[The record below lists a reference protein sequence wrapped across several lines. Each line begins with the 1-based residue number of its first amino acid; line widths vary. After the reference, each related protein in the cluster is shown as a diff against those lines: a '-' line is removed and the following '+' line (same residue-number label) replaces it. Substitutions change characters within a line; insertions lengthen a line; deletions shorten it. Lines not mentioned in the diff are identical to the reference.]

1 MSYQRGNFYLE
12 ELSISDSFNLSIEQL
27 PFEFGF
33 KQINYELSLV
43 ERGSFSRF
51 EPNYLYLNADNLRL
65 PLEIRQ
71 TKLGEKFAPLGMQ
84 NQQLISDFLINR
96 KSTSIEKESTLVL
109 LIQNEIAAVL
119 PWRIHNSLAVSPQT
133 KEILCVK
140 IKKADT

>member
-1 MSYQRGNFYLE
+1 
-12 ELSISDSFNLSIEQL
+12 
-27 PFEFGF
+27 
-33 KQINYELSLV
+33 
-43 ERGSFSRF
+43 
-51 EPNYLYLNADNLRL
+51 
-65 PLEIRQ
+65 
-71 TKLGEKFAPLGMQ
+71 MQ

-119 PWRIHNSLAVSPQT
+119 PWRIHNSFAVSPQT